1 MKGVIMTRHIPAVF
15 LIASIALT
23 ACPPRDAA
31 HAASAPSTIEVWTR
45 ASRSDVAGRPTGRER
60 VQHVDLDALPL
71 KEVTHVDVQ
80 YAGAFPYR
88 GIPLGE
94 VIRLYGPTPGVD
106 LALLHFANGMQ
117 IPFAFRD
124 EQWAKR
130 LDPFLARGIRLG
142 PGQPLRV
149 GWFPNISQAREGF
162 VDVRPITFVGNKL
175 VVSDVA
181 HPAVPAAA
189 QTVLSPWLHADSLTG
204 IELCSAKA
212 YYAQFDVDPDPGVR
226 AGYRLF
232 LGSCQFCH
240 GARGT
245 GAAFGWDFV
254 EPTPVFSYRG
264 EKNLFYHV
272 KFKPPDAASKGM
284 LMPALSYM
292 TEADAHSIWLWLR
305 AIATRPMPAYTR
317 STP

>member
-1 MKGVIMTRHIPAVF
+1 MTKRACRVF
-15 LIASIALT
+15 LIASTVLA
-23 ACPPRDAA
+23 ACPPRAVA
-31 HAASAPSTIEVWTR
+31 HAESAPSTIEVWTR
-45 ASRSDVAGRPTGRER
+45 ASRPGTEGRPSGRDR
-60 VQHVDLDALPL
+60 LQRIDLDTLPL

-88 GIPLGE
+88 GIPLGD
-94 VIRLYGPTPGVD
+94 VIRAYGPSPGVD

-124 EQWAKR
+124 ETQAKR

-142 PGQPLRV
+142 PGQPLKI
-149 GWFPNISQAREGF
+149 GWFPNISQARQGY
-162 VDVRPITFVGNKL
+162 VDVRPITFSGNKL
-175 VVSDVA
+175 VVRDRA

-189 QTVLSPWLHADSLTG
+189 QEVLSPWLHADSLTG

-212 YYAQFDVDPDPGVR
+212 YYAQFDIDPDPGVR
-226 AGYRLF
+226 AGYQLF
-232 LGSCQFCH
+232 LQSCQFCH

-272 KFKPPDAASKGM
+272 KYKPQDAASKGI
-284 LMPALSYM
+284 LMPALSHM

-305 AIATRPMPAYTR
+305 AVATRPMPPYT
-317 STP
+317 TVPGNH